1 MNFQN
6 ILVVC
11 VGNICRSPT
20 GERLL
25 QGYLKHNQHVS
36 SAGVG
41 ALVGSPA
48 DAQAEAVAAQHGVSL
63 AGHCARQLTA
73 ELCDTNDLILVME
86 QSHIG
91 AIGKISPSARG
102 KVMLFGQWLA
112 KQEIADPYRQSDDM
126 FRLTYQQIDEAA
138 RLWADKLNRTR

>member
-25 QGYLKHNQHVS
+25 QGYLKHGQRVS

-41 ALVGSPA
+41 ALVGSAA
-48 DAQAEAVAAQHGVSL
+48 DAQAAAVAAGHGVSL
-63 AGHCARQLTA
+63 AGHRARQLTA
-73 ELCDTNDLILVME
+73 ELCDANDLILVME
-86 QSHIG
+86 QAHIG
-91 AIGKISPSARG
+91 AVGNISPSARG

-126 FRLTYQQIDEAA
+126 FRLTYRQIDEAA

>member
-25 QGYLKHNQHVS
+25 QGYLKHKQQVS

-41 ALVGSPA
+41 ALIGSAA
-48 DAQAEAVAAQHGVSL
+48 DAQAEAVAARHGVSL

-73 ELCDTNDLILVME
+73 ELCDANDLILVME
-86 QSHIG
+86 QAHIG
-91 AIGKISPSARG
+91 AVDKISPSSRS
-102 KVMLFGQWLA
+102 KVMLFGQWLP
-112 KQEIADPYRQSDDM
+112 KQDIADPYRQSDDM
-126 FRLTYQQIDEAA
+126 FRLIYRQIDEAA